1 MSVFRRVFSLI
12 LVLALLSTVSLS
24 ALAAEFDAADA
35 AQMEEAFNYSGED
48 SQVNINVTANIDMNG
63 GNLTAAECKTYN
75 VTTQNDSTLNEV
87 KINGSGT
94 VNIGTDITGEDRAA
108 LYVYGDATVTVTGDI
123 TSQYDGVHAGNNS
136 NVTVTGDIDADHWG
150 VDASGG
156 TVTVN
161 GNVKAGSYG
170 VEAYNDS
177 TVKVTGGI
185 IAGSDG
191 VDARGTS
198 KVTVGDGITATGK
211 GVIANGSSN
220 VTVTGTVDAGY
231 EGVYTMESGTVDVI
245 GNVISDKNGVE
256 AHGSS
261 EITVTNGI
269 DAGEDGVYAEGTGT
283 VTVTGGIKAES
294 DGVDANRSSKVTV
307 TGDIKGGSDGV
318 YATDDCTVDV
328 TGNIEGG
335 KDGLRAY
342 ESSTVTVNGNVSGS
356 DGDRVKV
363 DFDDPRSYS
372 DGGGGI
378 SASEK
383 AVVTVTGNVRG
394 GTGYGTRAD
403 GGDALSAAGN
413 ASVTV
418 GGSVIGGSVTA
429 KPETEGSISRGG
441 FGVVMEGTA
450 TVKVGGGVLG
460 GSTNGNRGE
469 GGCGVY
475 LAMAEG
481 DEPGS
486 LTVGGQVKSGTGGE
500 DGKSYG
506 DLYFKLGFNDF
517 ENLKLPV
524 ITMGGYDTVDGRM
537 GYTNEPLTQEQLDA
551 IFARI
556 RVTGLGQA
564 EGDAELPDLFWL
576 EVEQQLRSAEPGS
589 ELTVDAGS
597 RTSMPTSVLKTAAE
611 RNVTL
616 IIRWNG
622 GDDIVV
628 NKAVETE
635 GYTIALAELAELV
648 K

>member
-12 LVLALLSTVSLS
+12 LVLALLSSVSLS
-24 ALAAEFDAADA
+24 AMAASFDAADA
-35 AQMEEAFNYSGED
+35 AQMKDAFNYSGTDPE
-48 SQVNINVTANIDMNG
+48 VNINVTANIDMNG
-63 GNLTAAECKTYN
+63 DNLTAQEGKTYN
-75 VTTQNDSTLNEV
+75 ISTQNDNTLNEV

-136 NVTVTGDIDADHWG
+136 NVTVTGDIDAGHWG

-161 GNVKAGSYG
+161 GNVEAGSYG

-211 GVIANGSSN
+211 GVIANDSSK
-220 VTVTGTVDAGY
+220 VTVTGTVDARY
-231 EGVYTMESGTVDVI
+231 EGVYTMENGTVDVI
-245 GNVISDKNGVE
+245 GNVISVKNGVK
-256 AHGSS
+256 AYGSS

-294 DGVDANRSSKVTV
+294 DGVDANGSSKVTV

-318 YATDDCTVDV
+318 YATEDCTVDV

-335 KDGLRAY
+335 KDGIRAY
-342 ESSTVTVNGNVSGS
+342 ERSKVTVNGNVSGS
-356 DGDRVKV
+356 DGDRAKV

-372 DGGGGI
+372 DGGDGI
-378 SASEK
+378 STSEK
-383 AVVTVTGNVRG
+383 AVVTVTGDVRG
-394 GTGYGTRAD
+394 GTGYGTGAD
-403 GGDALSAAGN
+403 GGDALSADGN

-418 GGSVIGGSVTA
+418 GGSVIGGSVMA
-429 KPETEGSISRGG
+429 KPETKSRISTGGS
-441 FGVVMEGTA
+441 GVKMGGTA
-450 TVKVGGGVLG
+450 TVKVGGDVLG
-460 GSTNGNRGE
+460 GSTNGNRGK
-469 GGCGVY
+469 GGYGVY
-475 LAMAEG
+475 LEMQEG

-506 DLYFKLGFNDF
+506 DLYFKPGSQNF

-524 ITMGGYDTVDGRM
+524 ISVGAFDTVDGK
-537 GYTNEPLTQEQLDA
+537 NLTPEQLDA
-551 IFARI
+551 ILTHILSAGLN
-556 RVTGLGQA
+556 TGLGQT

-576 EVEQQLRSAEPGS
+576 EVEQQIRSAEPGS

-597 RTSMPTSVLKTAAE
+597 RTSMPTSVLKAAAE

-622 GDDIVV
+622 GGDIVV
-628 NKAVETE
+628 NKAVETA

>member
-24 ALAAEFDAADA
+24 AMAASFDAENA
-35 AQMEEAFNYSGED
+35 AQMEDAFNYSGED

-63 GNLTAAECKTYN
+63 GNLTAQEGKTYN
-75 VTTQNDSTLNEV
+75 VTTKTDSTLNEV

-108 LYVYGDATVTVTGDI
+108 LSVYGDATVTVTGDI
-123 TSQYDGVHAGNNS
+123 TSQDDGVHAGDNS

-161 GNVKAGSYG
+161 GNVKADSDG
-170 VEAYNDS
+170 VNAYNDS

-185 IAGSDG
+185 TAGADG
-191 VDARGTS
+191 VDAGGKS
-198 KVTVGDGITATGK
+198 NVTVGNGITATEK
-211 GVIANGSSN
+211 GVYADGTSK

-231 EGVYTMESGTVDVI
+231 EGVYTKESGTVDVI
-245 GNVISDKNGVE
+245 GNIISDKNGVK
-256 AHGSS
+256 AYGSS
-261 EITVTNGI
+261 KVTVTNGI

-283 VTVTGGIKAES
+283 VTVTGGIVAVTS
-294 DGVDANRSSKVTV
+294 GVVARGSGNVTV
-307 TGDIKGGSDGV
+307 TGNIEGGDDGV
-318 YATDDCTVDV
+318 YATDDCAVDV

-335 KDGLRAY
+335 KDGIRAY
-342 ESSTVTVNGNVSGS
+342 ESSTVTVKGNVSGS
-356 DGDRVKV
+356 DGDPDKV
-363 DFDDPRSYS
+363 HFDDPRSYS
-372 DGGGGI
+372 DGGDGI
-378 SASEK
+378 YACYD
-383 AVVTVTGNVRG
+383 AVVTVTGDVRG
-394 GTGYGTRAD
+394 GTGYGTWAD
-403 GGDALSAAGN
+403 GGDALSADGN

-429 KPETEGSISRGG
+429 KPETEGRISKGG
-441 FGVVMEGTA
+441 SGVEMEGTA
-450 TVKVGGGVLG
+450 TVKVGGNVLG

-469 GGCGVY
+469 GGYGV
-475 LAMAEG
+475 LLEIEEG

-500 DGKSYG
+500 DGKSYS

-551 IFARI
+551 ILAQIRI
-556 RVTGLGQA
+556 AGLGQA

-616 IIRWNG
+616 TIRWNG

>member
-63 GNLTAAECKTYN
+63 GNLTAAEGKTYN

-123 TSQYDGVHAGNNS
+123 TSQDDGVHAGNNS
-136 NVTVTGDIDADHWG
+136 NVTVTGDIDAGHWG

-198 KVTVGDGITATGK
+198 KVTVGNGITATKK
-211 GVIANGSSN
+211 GVIANGSSK
-220 VTVTGTVDAGY
+220 VTVTGTVDAEY

-245 GNVISDKNGVE
+245 GNIISDKNGVN
-256 AHGSS
+256 AYGSS
-261 EITVTNGI
+261 KVTVTNGI
-269 DAGEDGVYAEGTGT
+269 EAGSDGVDTDESGT

-294 DGVDANRSSKVTV
+294 DGVDASGSSKVTV

-318 YATDDCTVDV
+318 YATEDCTVDV

-335 KDGLRAY
+335 KYGVRAY
-342 ESSTVTVNGNVSGS
+342 ESSKVTVNGNVSGS
-356 DGDRVKV
+356 DGDPYKV
-363 DFDDPRSYS
+363 DFNDPRSYS
-372 DGGGGI
+372 DGGDGI
-378 SASEK
+378 STSEK
-383 AVVTVTGNVRG
+383 AVVTVTGDVRG
-394 GTGYGTRAD
+394 GTGYGTQAD

-418 GGSVIGGSVTA
+418 GGSVIGGSVKA
-429 KPETEGSISRGG
+429 KPETKSRISTGGS
-441 FGVVMEGTA
+441 GVKMGGTA
-450 TVKVGGGVLG
+450 TVKVGGDVLG

-469 GGCGVY
+469 GGYGVY
-475 LAMAEG
+475 LAMENRY
-481 DEPGS
+481 EPGS

-576 EVEQQLRSAEPGS
+576 EVEQQIRSAEPGS

-616 IIRWNG
+616 TIRWNG